1 VIEVDIVCPVCHS
14 RLNEHVSS
22 SRDGAVPK
30 EDDLALCAE
39 CGSILVLGPE
49 AKSFRVL
56 PQAEID
62 ALPAPA
68 RALVDEAQRLFYLKM
83 KMERGTT

>member
-1 VIEVDIVCPVCHS
+1 
-14 RLNEHVSS
+14 
-22 SRDGAVPK
+22 VPA
-30 EDDLALCAE
+30 EGDLALCAE
-39 CGSILVLGPE
+39 CGSMLVLGLE
-49 AKSFRVL
+49 AKSFRVM

-83 KMERGTT
+83 RMERGSI